1 VPGRTAS
8 PRDRHRATGPN
19 TAATV
24 DSRAVRAGPRLT
36 VVALLA
42 AALGAACGTS
52 SSSTRPTAS
61 TVAPGATEPGA
72 TALATAA
79 AAAASTCAGTATGTS
94 PRDVAAAS
102 AAARDGV
109 LCLPAGTYEGV
120 MFARE
125 ANQTWRFAPDA
136 VIAGRLVIAAP
147 GVTIE
152 GGRVEVATD
161 DPWEPSIVIAAD
173 DAVVERVTFVTG
185 GLGISIKGV
194 DGARIVGNTFSGL
207 IGTAIFVWGDGRGAD
222 GVTIE
227 QNSITQ
233 GQARRAS
240 PVSSRGSDDSSVTN
254 TNLIVRGNMIDQ
266 GTPETGWFGIELKAT
281 PGAIVEANEVRGGS
295 VLISLPDSDGT
306 VIRGNLLDMRGSPH
320 WGVEIASSDGVQ
332 VVDNEFQGRG
342 RDAGQTAVSMNSGS
356 RGALI
361 QGNRVTAVSTLV
373 DLTGDAH
380 RVVANCLVDVARQY
394 DYRSSAG
401 RDLVFEDNGAC

>member
-1 VPGRTAS
+1 M
-8 PRDRHRATGPN
+8 
-19 TAATV
+19 
-24 DSRAVRAGPRLT
+24 RAGPRLT

-125 ANQTWRFAPDA
+125 PNQTWRLASDA
-136 VIAGRLVIAAP
+136 VIAGRLIIAAP
-147 GVTIE
+147 GITIE

-194 DGARIVGNTFSGL
+194 DGARIVANTFSGL

-233 GQARRAS
+233 DQARRAS
-240 PVSSRGSDDSSVTN
+240 PVSSRGSDDGSVMN
-254 TNLIVRGNMIDQ
+254 TNLIVRENMIDQ
-266 GTPETGWFGIELKAT
+266 GTAETGWFGIELKAT
-281 PGAIVEANEVRGGS
+281 PGAVVEANEVRGGS
-295 VLISLPDSDGT
+295 VLISLPDSDGI
-306 VIRGNLLDMRGSPH
+306 VVRGNLLDMRGSPH

-380 RVVANCLVDVARQY
+380 RVIANCLVDVARQF
-394 DYRSSAG
+394 DYRRSAG
-401 RDLVFEDNGAC
+401 RNLVFEDNGAC